1 MSVDVPRKTSA
12 GAPRIPTQR
21 GARPVAGEP
30 RRRVDVV
37 GYACLV
43 VAALIMVVPLLWMV
57 FASFKQRDEIY
68 TIPTRWLPESL
79 DLANYLDVFATVPFG
94 HFLLNSV
101 ITTVLGAGLK
111 VVLGLMCAYA
121 LVFVEFPGKR
131 LVFLLVLA
139 ALMVPPQV
147 TLIPNYTLTAQLGW
161 LNTYQG
167 IILPGLASSLGTFLF
182 RQHFQT
188 FPVSVLE
195 AATLDGAGH
204 WRRLWGFVVPLS
216 APTVS
221 AVALVSVVS
230 EWNQYLWPLLVT
242 DSGSMMTLPVGLT
255 LLQNNDGIT
264 NWGVL
269 MAGTV
274 LVMLPILLVFVF
286 FQRRLVAGLA
296 TGALA
301 N

>member
-12 GAPRIPTQR
+12 GAPRIPAQR
-21 GARPVAGEP
+21 GARPAAGEP

-57 FASFKQRDEIY
+57 FASFKQRNEIY

-188 FPVSVLE
+188 FPISVLE

>member
-1 MSVDVPRKTSA
+1 VSVEVPRKTASGPGRVPA
-12 GAPRIPTQR
+12 QRDTRPT
-21 GARPVAGEP
+21 VGEP

-37 GYACLV
+37 GYACLA
-43 VAALIMVVPLLWMV
+43 VAALIMVVPLVWML
-57 FASFKQRDEIY
+57 FASFKQRNEIY
-68 TIPTRWLPESL
+68 TIPTQWLPQAL
-79 DLANYLDVFATVPFG
+79 NWQNYADVFATVPFG

-131 LVFLLVLA
+131 IVFLVVLA

-161 LNTYQG
+161 LNSYQG

-204 WRRLWGFVVPLS
+204 WRRLWQFVVPLS

-242 DSGSMMTLPVGLT
+242 DSADMMTLPVGLT

>member
-1 MSVDVPRKTSA
+1 MSVEERTTSGAGRVP
-12 GAPRIPTQR
+12 APRSGGQALRQP
-21 GARPVAGEP
+21 G
-30 RRRVDVV
+30 RRVDVL
-37 GYACLV
+37 GYAGLV
-43 VAALIMVVPLLWMV
+43 VAALVMVVPLLWMLL
-57 FASFKQRDEIY
+57 ASFKDRSEIY
-68 TIPTRWLPESL
+68 TIPPRWLPGAL
-79 DLANYLDVFATVPFG
+79 DWQNYADVFATVPFG

-101 ITTVLGAGLK
+101 LTTVLGAGLK

-121 LVFVEFPGKR
+121 LVFVEFPGR
-131 LVFLLVLA
+131 RVVFLVVLA

-147 TLIPNYTLTAQLGW
+147 TLIPNYTLVAQIGW
-161 LNTYQG
+161 LNSYQG
-167 IILPGLASSLGTFLF
+167 IVVPGMASALGTFLF

-188 FPVSVLE
+188 LPVSVLE

-204 WRRLWGFVVPLS
+204 WRRLWRFVVPLS

-221 AVALVSVVS
+221 AVALVSVVT

-242 DSGSMMTLPVGLT
+242 DRSTMMTLPVGLT

-274 LVMLPILLVFVF
+274 LVMLPILLVFLF

-296 TGALA
+296 AGALA

>member
-1 MSVDVPRKTSA
+1 VSVVDK
-12 GAPRIPTQR
+12 PTV
-21 GARPVAGEP
+21 AVEPDRPELRAP
-30 RRRVDVV
+30 RRRIDVP
-37 GYACLV
+37 GYIGLV
-43 VAALIMVVPLLWMV
+43 VAALIMIVPLLWMV
-57 FASFKQRDEIY
+57 LASFKQRNEIY
-68 TIPTRWLPESL
+68 TIPSQWLPSAL
-79 DLANYLDVFATVPFG
+79 QWQNYADVFATVPFQS
-94 HFLLNSV
+94 FLLNSV
-101 ITTVLGAGLK
+101 LTTVLGAGFK

-131 LVFLLVLA
+131 IVFLVVLA

-147 TLIPNYTLTAQLGW
+147 TLIPNYTLIAQIGW

-188 FPVSVLE
+188 LPVSVLE

-204 WRRLWGFVVPLS
+204 WRRLWQFVVPLS

-242 DSGSMMTLPVGLT
+242 DRSSMMTLPVGLT

-274 LVMLPILLVFVF
+274 LVMLPILLVFLF

-296 TGALA
+296 AGALA

>member
-1 MSVDVPRKTSA
+1 
-12 GAPRIPTQR
+12 
-21 GARPVAGEP
+21 
-30 RRRVDVV
+30 
-37 GYACLV
+37 
-43 VAALIMVVPLLWMV
+43 LLWMV

>member
-1 MSVDVPRKTSA
+1 MSVDVPRKTAA
-12 GAPRIPTQR
+12 GAPRIPVQR
-21 GARPVAGEP
+21 GARPAAGEP

-57 FASFKQRDEIY
+57 FASFKQRNEIY
-68 TIPTRWLPESL
+68 TIPTQWLPKAL
-79 DLANYLDVFATVPFG
+79 DLSNYLDVFATVPFG

-274 LVMLPILLVFVF
+274 LVMLPVLLVFVF

>member
-1 MSVDVPRKTSA
+1 VSVDVPRK
-12 GAPRIPTQR
+12 APGGSGRIPVQR
-21 GARPVAGEP
+21 GSRPVVGEP

-43 VAALIMVVPLLWMV
+43 VAGLVMVVPLVWMLL
-57 FASFKQRDEIY
+57 ASFKQRDEIY
-68 TIPTRWLPESL
+68 TIPTRWLPGAL
-79 DLANYLDVFATVPFG
+79 HWQNYADVFATVPFA

-101 ITTVLGAGLK
+101 VTTVAGAGFK

-131 LVFLLVLA
+131 FVFLLVLA

-161 LNTYQG
+161 LNSYQG
-167 IILPGLASSLGTFLF
+167 IVLPGLASSLGTFLF
-182 RQHFQT
+182 RQHFLT

-242 DSGSMMTLPVGLT
+242 DDAHMMTLPVGLT

-264 NWGVL
+264 DWGVL

-296 TGALA
+296 TGAVA

>member
-1 MSVDVPRKTSA
+1 MLWV
-12 GAPRIPTQR
+12 
-21 GARPVAGEP
+21 
-30 RRRVDVV
+30 
-37 GYACLV
+37 
-43 VAALIMVVPLLWMV
+43 LL
-57 FASFKQRDEIY
+57 ASFKQRDEIY
-68 TIPTRWLPESL
+68 TIPARWLPGAL
-79 DLANYLDVFATVPFG
+79 HWQNYADVFATVPFA

-121 LVFVEFPGKR
+121 LVFVEFPAKR
-131 LVFLLVLA
+131 IVFLLVLA

-147 TLIPNYTLTAQLGW
+147 TLIPNYTLIAQLGW
-161 LNTYQG
+161 LNSYQG
-167 IILPGLASSLGTFLF
+167 IVLPGLASSLGTFLF

-188 FPVSVLE
+188 LPVSVLE

-204 WRRLWGFVVPLS
+204 WRRLWQFVVPLS

-242 DSGSMMTLPVGLT
+242 DRADMMTLPVGLT

-274 LVMLPILLVFVF
+274 LVMLPVLLVFLF

-296 TGALA
+296 AGALA

>member
-1 MSVDVPRKTSA
+1 MSVEERTTAGSGRVP
-12 GAPRIPTQR
+12 APRSGGQELRQP
-21 GARPVAGEP
+21 G
-30 RRRVDVV
+30 RRVDVA
-37 GYACLV
+37 GYAGLV
-43 VAALIMVVPLLWMV
+43 VAGLIMVVPLLWMLL
-57 FASFKQRDEIY
+57 ASFKDRSEIY
-68 TIPTRWLPESL
+68 TIPSRWLPGAL
-79 DLANYLDVFATVPFG
+79 QWQNYADVFATVPFG

-101 ITTVLGAGLK
+101 LTTVVGAGLK

-121 LVFVEFPGKR
+121 LVFVEFPGR
-131 LVFLLVLA
+131 RVVFLVVLA

-147 TLIPNYTLTAQLGW
+147 TLIPNYTLVAQIGW
-161 LNTYQG
+161 LNSYQG
-167 IILPGLASSLGTFLF
+167 IIVPGVASALGTFLF

-188 FPVSVLE
+188 LPASVLE

-204 WRRLWGFVVPLS
+204 WRRLWQFVVPLS

-221 AVALVSVVS
+221 AVALVSVVT

-242 DSGSMMTLPVGLT
+242 DRSTMMTLPVGLT

-274 LVMLPILLVFVF
+274 LVMLPVLLVFLF

-296 TGALA
+296 AGALA

>member
-1 MSVDVPRKTSA
+1 VSVDVPRKTSA
-12 GAPRIPTQR
+12 GAPRIPAQR
-21 GARPVAGEP
+21 GVRPAAGEP

>member
-1 MSVDVPRKTSA
+1 M
-12 GAPRIPTQR
+12 
-21 GARPVAGEP
+21 
-30 RRRVDVV
+30 
-37 GYACLV
+37 
-43 VAALIMVVPLLWMV
+43 
-57 FASFKQRDEIY
+57 
-68 TIPTRWLPESL
+68 
-79 DLANYLDVFATVPFG
+79 
-94 HFLLNSV
+94 
-101 ITTVLGAGLK
+101 
-111 VVLGLMCAYA
+111 
-121 LVFVEFPGKR
+121 
-131 LVFLLVLA
+131 LA

-147 TLIPNYTLTAQLGW
+147 TLIPNYTLIAQLGW
-161 LNTYQG
+161 LNSYQG
-167 IILPGLASSLGTFLF
+167 IVLPGLASSLGTFLF

-188 FPVSVLE
+188 LPVSVLE

-204 WRRLWGFVVPLS
+204 WRRLWQFVVPLS

-242 DSGSMMTLPVGLT
+242 DRADMMTLPVGLT

-274 LVMLPILLVFVF
+274 LVMLPVLLVFLF

-296 TGALA
+296 AGALA

>member
-12 GAPRIPTQR
+12 GAPRIPAQR
-21 GARPVAGEP
+21 GARPAAGEP

>member
-1 MSVDVPRKTSA
+1 MSVQERTTS
-12 GAPRIPTQR
+12 GSGRIPAPRSGGGGDP
-21 GARPVAGEP
+21 ARPR
-30 RRRVDVV
+30 RRRVDVLGYV
-37 GYACLV
+37 GLV
-43 VAALIMVVPLLWMV
+43 VAGLVMVVPMLWMLL
-57 FASFKQRDEIY
+57 ASFKQRNEIY
-68 TIPTRWLPESL
+68 TIPSQWLPHAL
-79 DLANYLDVFATVPFG
+79 QWQNYADVFATVPFA

-101 ITTVLGAGLK
+101 ITTVAGAGLK

-121 LVFVEFPGKR
+121 LVFVEFPAKR
-131 LVFLLVLA
+131 LVFVVVLA

-147 TLIPNYTLTAQLGW
+147 TLIPNYTLIAQVGW
-161 LNTYQG
+161 LNSYQG
-167 IILPGLASSLGTFLF
+167 IVLPGLASSLGTFLF

-188 FPVSVLE
+188 LPASVLE

-204 WRRLWGFVVPLS
+204 WRRLWQFVVPLS

-221 AVALVSVVS
+221 AVALVSVVG

-242 DSGSMMTLPVGLT
+242 DRSEMMTLPVGLT

-274 LVMLPILLVFVF
+274 LVMLPILLVFLF

-296 TGALA
+296 AGALA

>member
-1 MSVDVPRKTSA
+1 VSVVDKASAAA
-12 GAPRIPTQR
+12 GAPRIPTPRPSGQELR
-21 GARPVAGEP
+21 GPK
-30 RRRVDVV
+30 RRVDVPGYV
-37 GYACLV
+37 GLV
-43 VAALIMVVPLLWMV
+43 VAALIMVVPLIWMLL
-57 FASFKQRDEIY
+57 ASFKQRNEIY
-68 TIPTRWLPESL
+68 TIPSQWLPGAL
-79 DLANYLDVFATVPFG
+79 QWQNYADVFATVPFG
-94 HFLLNSV
+94 SFLLNSV
-101 ITTVLGAGLK
+101 ITTVLGAGFK

-131 LVFLLVLA
+131 IVFLVVLA

-147 TLIPNYTLTAQLGW
+147 TLIPNYTLIAQLGW
-161 LNTYQG
+161 LNSYQG

-188 FPVSVLE
+188 LPVSVLE

-204 WRRLWGFVVPLS
+204 WRRLWQFVVPL
-216 APTVS
+216 S

-242 DSGSMMTLPVGLT
+242 DRANMMTLPVGLT

-274 LVMLPILLVFVF
+274 LVMLPILLVFFF

-296 TGALA
+296 TGAVA

>member
-1 MSVDVPRKTSA
+1 MSVEQRTTS
-12 GAPRIPTQR
+12 GSGRIPAPRSSGR
-21 GARPVAGEP
+21 ELREP
-30 RRRVDVV
+30 KRRVDVL
-37 GYACLV
+37 GYAGLV
-43 VAALIMVVPLLWMV
+43 VAALVMVVPMLWMLL
-57 FASFKQRDEIY
+57 ASLKQRNEIY
-68 TIPTRWLPESL
+68 TIPARWLPHAL
-79 DLANYLDVFATVPFG
+79 QWQNYADVFATVPFA

-101 ITTVLGAGLK
+101 ITTVLGAGFK
-111 VVLGLMCAYA
+111 VVLGLTCAYA

-131 LVFLLVLA
+131 IVFLVVLA

-147 TLIPNYTLTAQLGW
+147 TLIPNYTLIAQTGW

-167 IILPGLASSLGTFLF
+167 IVVPGLASSLGTFLF

-188 FPVSVLE
+188 LPVSVLE

-204 WRRLWGFVVPLS
+204 WRRLWQFVVPLS

-221 AVALVSVVS
+221 AVALVSVVG

-242 DSGSMMTLPVGLT
+242 DRSTMMTLPVGLT

-274 LVMLPILLVFVF
+274 LVMLPILLVFLF

-296 TGALA
+296 AGALA

>member
-1 MSVDVPRKTSA
+1 MSVDAPRKAPGGA
-12 GAPRIPTQR
+12 GRVPAPR
-21 GARPVAGEP
+21 GARPPAGEP

-43 VAALIMVVPLLWMV
+43 VAGLVMVVPLLWMLL
-57 FASFKQRDEIY
+57 ASFKQRDEIY
-68 TIPTRWLPESL
+68 TIPTRWLPEAL
-79 DLANYLDVFATVPFG
+79 HWPNYADVFATVPFA
-94 HFLLNSV
+94 HFLLNSL
-101 ITTVLGAGLK
+101 ITTVLGAGFK

-131 LVFLLVLA
+131 FVFLLVLA

-161 LNTYQG
+161 LNSYQG

-182 RQHFQT
+182 RQHFLT

-204 WRRLWGFVVPLS
+204 WRRLWQFVVPLS

-242 DSGSMMTLPVGLT
+242 DDADMMTLPVGLT

-296 TGALA
+296 AGALA

>member
-1 MSVDVPRKTSA
+1 MSLDEKTTA
-12 GAPRIPTQR
+12 GAPRVPAPR
-21 GARPVAGEP
+21 AGQQELRVP
-30 RRRVDVV
+30 KRRVDVL
-37 GYACLV
+37 GYAGLV
-43 VAALIMVVPLLWMV
+43 VAALIMVVPMLWMV
-57 FASFKQRDEIY
+57 LASFKQRDEIY
-68 TIPTRWLPESL
+68 TIPSQWLPGAL
-79 DLANYLDVFATVPFG
+79 QWQNYADVFATVPFG

-101 ITTVLGAGLK
+101 LTTVLGAGFK

-131 LVFLLVLA
+131 IVFLVVLA

-147 TLIPNYTLTAQLGW
+147 TLIPNYTLIAQMGW

-167 IILPGLASSLGTFLF
+167 IIVPGLASSLGTFLF

-188 FPVSVLE
+188 LPVSVLE

-204 WRRLWGFVVPLS
+204 WRRLWQFVVPLS

-242 DSGSMMTLPVGLT
+242 DRAGMMTLPVGLT
-255 LLQNNDGIT
+255 MLQNNDGIT

-274 LVMLPILLVFVF
+274 LVMLPILLVFLF

-296 TGALA
+296 AGALA

>member
-12 GAPRIPTQR
+12 GAPRIPAQR
-21 GARPVAGEP
+21 GARPAAGEP

-57 FASFKQRDEIY
+57 FASFKQRNEIY